1 MLKRIL
7 VVLLI
12 GMILLTLLP
21 TAGMARVRVSP
32 RNPLLYG
39 LASFILPGV
48 GQFLNDEPDK
58 ALVHFVVA
66 VAIPTVFT
74 IVGHFLHWHLW
85 YLRHALTGL
94 FSLGWHTYSAIDA
107 YRTAERFN
115 KVHGFAVNPLRWEW
129 AAVRIEQNPHLILC
143 PVIDTTFAPNSS
155 RWERAAIGLNDHN
168 HNFGLCWIGN
178 TP

>member
-1 MLKRIL
+1 MVKRIL
-7 VVLLI
+7 AVLLI

-66 VAIPTVFT
+66 VALPTVVT
-74 IVGHFLHWHLW
+74 IVGHFFPWHLQ
-85 YLRHALTGL
+85 HALLGL
-94 FSLGWHTYSAIDA
+94 LSLGWHTYSAIDA
-107 YRTAERFN
+107 YRTADRFN
-115 KVHGFAVNPLRWEW
+115 ARHGFAVNSLRREW
-129 AAVRIEQNPHLILC
+129 AAIGIEQNSHLILA
-143 PVIDTTFAPNSS
+143 PVINPTFALNFS
-155 RWERAAIGLNDHN
+155 RWERAAIGLNEHN
-168 HNFGLCWIGN
+168 HNFGLCWVGN